1 MSFITTAEQIGIE
14 KGVRQGLLRAVEFG
28 LELKFGVDGL
38 RLYPEIRKI
47 EDLDVLEA
55 ITEGLK
61 IASRL
66 EEIESIYKPR
76 LIQPDA
82 PDETL

>member
-76 LIQPDA
+76 PIQPDA